1 MLNRLCSLHLSQ
13 AHSRESRM
21 HAQWAHTQRRISPQ
35 CESLAENQRWLMSG
49 VWLCSSSEVCDC
61 HLGTKESLPKVKR
74 TIKNPQEGRE
84 RILDIIN
91 HVNLLFSL
99 SRHLLV
105 SPMSLWVSAV
115 VIFTAVEIQLDVQS
129 KLDEV
134 CGQCH
139 RQCGIIMRQPCC
151 HRRLRL

>member
-1 MLNRLCSLHLSQ
+1 M
-13 AHSRESRM
+13 
-21 HAQWAHTQRRISPQ
+21 
-35 CESLAENQRWLMSG
+35 
-49 VWLCSSSEVCDC
+49 CDC

-99 SRHLLV
+99 SCHLLV

-115 VIFTAVEIQLDVQS
+115 VIFTAVEIQLEVQS

-134 CGQCH
+134 
-139 RQCGIIMRQPCC
+139 
-151 HRRLRL
+151 